1 MAELKLVEGHTG
13 VIDEI
18 LKANGAAVNLTG
30 MTVELVLQTA
40 DGAFVDTAT
49 DVTVET
55 PAEGVVRYTPDAA
68 DLLATDTPHVA
79 RWKVTDGNG
88 HVVFFPSEAGE
99 VWEVQPSGPIALPDN
114 ALVTLQQV
122 KAGLS
127 IKGERAGPGA
137 GRVHHRRAP
146 MRSRR

>member
-1 MAELKLVEGHTG
+1 
-13 VIDEI
+13 
-18 LKANGAAVNLTG
+18 
-30 MTVELVLQTA
+30 MTVP
-40 DGAFVDTAT
+40 
-49 DVTVET
+49 T

-114 ALVTLQQV
+114 ALVTLQEV
-122 KAGLS
+122 KAALL
-127 IKGERAGPGA
+127 IKGNEQDLALA
-137 GRVHHRRAP
+137 DVHHRPAP